1 MDKTRFRNRQK
12 AEKGRETRRR
22 DSVQE
27 RFAHRNTQLPPVPW
41 FRSVAEVFQ
50 HFLKMK
56 FKKNHLKRTALHLRI
71 ANWRLDVLHAFRT
84 PGVSPTAETVF
95 GPACHCFSALGSSL
109 VHVGTAL
116 RSKKKKEKRGKNR
129 EKMGESEGRI
139 TLDLPV
145 MTHRSVMGVP
155 SPLGPSSSSAG
166 SCPSPPMHQNCLLK
180 VIPFFTQCLP
190 ISPPFFAYF

>member
-1 MDKTRFRNRQK
+1 
-12 AEKGRETRRR
+12 
-22 DSVQE
+22 
-27 RFAHRNTQLPPVPW
+27 
-41 FRSVAEVFQ
+41 
-50 HFLKMK
+50 MK

-166 SCPSPPMHQNCLLK
+166 SCPSPPKDASELSSEGNS
-180 VIPFFTQCLP
+180 VFYPFFTHCLP